1 VAKTFASILV
11 VEDEPEIR
19 ALVTRALSKAGFNT
33 IDAGNTHQ
41 AHNIID
47 SIRPDLIVLDWMLP
61 GQSGFD
67 FLRQLKSDPV
77 YRDLP
82 VILLTARSDESDR
95 VDGLNAGVDD
105 YIVKPFSSSELV
117 ARVRAVLR
125 RTAPSIATATVETAD
140 IRLDSESRRV
150 TVLGRAV
157 PLGPT
162 EFRLLYFLM
171 THPERVYSRSQLIQL
186 VWGDNVYIED
196 RTVDVHVRRLRKAL
210 EATGHDRLIQT
221 IRGSGYRFSDAA
233 DGDREP

>member
-1 VAKTFASILV
+1 MAKTFASILV

-19 ALVTRALSKAGFNT
+19 ALITRALSKAGFNT

-41 AHNIID
+41 AHNVIE

-82 VILLTARSDESDR
+82 VILLTARGDESDR

-105 YIVKPFSSSELV
+105 YIVKPFSSAELV

-125 RTAPSIATATVETAD
+125 RTAPSIATATVETAG

-150 TVLGRAV
+150 TILGRAV
-157 PLGPT
+157 TLGPT

-186 VWGDNVYIED
+186 VWGDSVYIED

-221 IRGSGYRFSDAA
+221 VRGSGYRFSDAVDA
-233 DGDREP
+233 DREP